1 MSSVSSFKTL
11 GEIADAPVCAVTVTY
26 GERLPLLAETLRGV
40 AAAGASAVVVAG
52 NGISRGY
59 SAALAAFAEHFPIPL
74 HIVTLPENLGSAPGF
89 AAALRAAV
97 KETQCPFFWLL
108 DDDNLPAPDALTA
121 LREACRDIVADASET
136 WASENWALCS
146 LREDRPNYR
155 KAAATGDMAGAFPP
169 RGHVMGFDWRRA
181 PRQFVRR
188 LGGRRAASPAP
199 AGSRAALP
207 IPWAPYGGLFL
218 HRGVL
223 EAIGYPD
230 EALRL
235 YGDDT
240 EFTNRIVRSGGR
252 LLLVPGSRVADIE
265 PSWTEGEKPQRF
277 YVARLLAGRSPRRLY
292 LSVRNDVFFTS
303 RYWCDSRLRLLLN
316 AAGFVALTLSTGLL
330 TGRVAPAL
338 LVWRALCDGLAGR
351 LEGDVPA
358 A

>member
-1 MSSVSSFKTL
+1 MNSTNSFNPL
-11 GEIADAPVCAVTVTY
+11 EGMADALVCAVTVTY

-52 NGISRGY
+52 NGISEGY
-59 SAALAAFAEHFPIPL
+59 SAALAAFAENFPIPL
-74 HIVTLPENLGSAPGF
+74 HIVTLPENRGSAPGF

-97 KETQCPFFWLL
+97 AQTECPFLWLL
-108 DDDNLPAPDALTA
+108 DDDNLPAPDALAA
-121 LREACRDIVADASET
+121 LREACREIDAD
-136 WASENWALCS
+136 ASENWALCS
-146 LREDRPNYR
+146 LREDRPHYR
-155 KAAATGDMAGAFPP
+155 KAAATGDMEGAFPP

-188 LGGRRAASPAP
+188 LAGRRGASAATDA
-199 AGSRAALP
+199 ARATLP

-218 HRGVL
+218 HRRVL
-223 EAIGYPD
+223 GAIGYPD

-252 LLLVPGSRVADIE
+252 LLLVPGSRIADIE
-265 PSWTEGEKPQRF
+265 PSWTEGDKPQRF

-292 LSVRNDVFFTS
+292 LSVRNEVFFTS
-303 RYWCDSRLRLLLN
+303 RYWCDSRLRLFLN
-316 AAGFVALTLSTGLL
+316 AAGFVVLTMATGLF
-330 TGRVAPAL
+330 TGRLAPAL

-351 LEGDVPA
+351 LERDVPA

>member
-1 MSSVSSFKTL
+1 MSSVSSFKSLET
-11 GEIADAPVCAVTVTY
+11 ITHAPVCAVTVTY
-26 GERLPLLAETLRGV
+26 GERMPLLAETLRGA
-40 AAAGASAVVVAG
+40 AAAGASAAVVAG
-52 NGISRGY
+52 NGINPAY
-59 SAALAAFAEHFPIPL
+59 ADALAAFAERFPIPL
-74 HIVTLPENLGSAPGF
+74 YIVTLPENPGSASGF

-97 KETQCPFFWLL
+97 AQTECPFFWLL
-108 DDDNLPAPDALTA
+108 DDDNLPAPEALA
-121 LREACRDIVADASET
+121 VLRNVGEELDDASR
-136 WASENWALCS
+136 NWALSS

-155 KAAATGDMAGAFPP
+155 KAADTGDMAGAFPP

-181 PRQFVRR
+181 PRQFLRR
-188 LGGRRAASPAP
+188 LRGGRPTLTEP
-199 AGSRAALP
+199 AGSRATLP

-218 HRGVL
+218 HRRVL

-240 EFTNRIVRSGGR
+240 EFTNRIVRSGGS
-252 LLLVPGSRVADIE
+252 LLLVPGSRIADIE
-265 PSWTEGEKPQRF
+265 PSWTEGDAPQRF

-303 RYWCDSRLRLLLN
+303 RYWCDSRIRMVLN
-316 AAGFVALTLSTGLL
+316 AAGFVVLTMSTGLL
-330 TGRVAPAL
+330 TGRLASAL

-358 A
+358 S

>member
-1 MSSVSSFKTL
+1 MTSVNCFKPF
-11 GEIADAPVCAVTVTY
+11 GEIANAPVCAVTVTY
-26 GERLPLLAETLRGV
+26 GERMPLLAETLRGA
-40 AAAGASAVVVAG
+40 AAAGASAAVVAG
-52 NGISRGY
+52 NGISQAY
-59 SAALAAFAEHFPIPL
+59 TDALAVLAQDFPVPL
-74 HIVTLPENLGSAPGF
+74 IIVTLPENRGSASGF

-97 KETQCPFFWLL
+97 AQTNCPFLWLL
-108 DDDNLPAPDALTA
+108 DDDNLPAPDALAA
-121 LREACRDIVADASET
+121 LRAAGAAIAADTSET
-136 WASENWALCS
+136 WALVS

-188 LGGRRAASPAP
+188 LLGGRPGLPASAT
-199 AGSRAALP
+199 SRAMLP

-218 HRGVL
+218 HRRVL
-223 EAIGYPD
+223 QAIGYPD

-252 LLLVPGSRVADIE
+252 LLLVPGSRIADIE
-265 PSWTEGEKPQRF
+265 PSWTEGDAPQRF

-303 RYWCDSRLRLLLN
+303 RYWCDSRIRLFLN
-316 AAGFVALTLSTGLL
+316 AAGFVMLTLSMGLL
-330 TGRVAPAL
+330 TGRLAPAL

-358 A
+358 S

>member
-1 MSSVSSFKTL
+1 MNFVNSFNVL
-11 GEIADAPVCAVTVTY
+11 EDISDAQVCAVTVTY

-52 NGISRGY
+52 NGISEGY
-59 SAALAAFAEHFPIPL
+59 SAALAAFAEDFPIPL
-74 HIVTLPENLGSAPGF
+74 HIVTLSENLGSAPGF
-89 AAALRAAV
+89 AAALRTAV
-97 KETQCPFFWLL
+97 QQTECPFFWLL

-121 LREACRDIVADASET
+121 LRAACREVADDASG
-136 WASENWALCS
+136 NWALCS
-146 LREDRPNYR
+146 LREDRANYR

-188 LGGRRAASPAP
+188 LAGRRAASVAS
-199 AGSRAALP
+199 AGARATLP

-218 HRGVL
+218 HRRVL

-265 PSWTEGEKPQRF
+265 PSWTEGDKPQRF

-292 LSVRNDVFFTS
+292 LSVRNEVFFTS
-303 RYWCDSRLRLLLN
+303 RYWCDSRLRLFLN
-316 AAGFVALTLSTGLL
+316 AAGFVVLTLSTGLL
-330 TGRVAPAL
+330 TGRLAPAL

-351 LEGDVPA
+351 LERDVPA
-358 A
+358 S

>member
-1 MSSVSSFKTL
+1 
-11 GEIADAPVCAVTVTY
+11 VTVTY
-26 GERLPLLAETLRGV
+26 GERMPLLAETLRGAV
-40 AAAGASAVVVAG
+40 AAGASAAVVAG
-52 NGISRGY
+52 NGINQAY
-59 SAALAAFAEHFPIPL
+59 ADALAALAQDFPVPL
-74 HIVTLPENLGSAPGF
+74 ILVTLPENRGSASGF

-97 KETQCPFFWLL
+97 AQTLCPFLWLL
-108 DDDNLPAPDALTA
+108 DDDNLPAPDALAA
-121 LREACRDIVADASET
+121 LRAAATEIAADG
-136 WASENWALCS
+136 SENGALVS

-188 LGGRRAASPAP
+188 LAGGRPALPASPESP
-199 AGSRAALP
+199 ATLA

-218 HRGVL
+218 HRRVL

-252 LLLVPGSRVADIE
+252 LLLVPGSRIADIE
-265 PSWTEGEKPQRF
+265 PSWTEGDAPQRF

-303 RYWCDSRLRLLLN
+303 RYWCDSRVRLFLN

-330 TGRVAPAL
+330 TGRLAPAL

-358 A
+358 S